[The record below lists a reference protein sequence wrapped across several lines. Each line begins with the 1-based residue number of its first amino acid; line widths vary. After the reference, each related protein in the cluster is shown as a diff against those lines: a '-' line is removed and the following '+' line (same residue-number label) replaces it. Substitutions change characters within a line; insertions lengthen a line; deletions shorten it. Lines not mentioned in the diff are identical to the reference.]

1 MFELL
6 IRHFSS
12 ITPLQAKET
21 EAIANSSVIKAYK
34 RGEHLIRAGQ
44 VSANTFFVLKGLLR
58 QYRLQE
64 GEELTTQFF
73 TEGQWVIPAL
83 ESEQKAVVLENLVAL
98 EDCHVVIGNEE
109 KAEQLFKA
117 FPRLERI
124 ARTVMEQVYTEQVSR
139 ISHYLSDS
147 PEQRYLRLV
156 KQHPDLIQRVAQYHI
171 ASYIGVKP
179 ESLSRIKKR
188 IQRQA

>member
-12 ITPLQAKET
+12 ITPLLPEEG
-21 EAIANSSVIKAYK
+21 EAIERSSVIKAYK
-34 RGEHLIRAGQ
+34 KGEHLIRAGQ
-44 VSANTFFVLKGLLR
+44 VSPNTFFVFKGLLR

-73 TEGQWVIPAL
+73 TEGQWVVPAL
-83 ESEQKAVVLENLVAL
+83 ESEQNEALENLVAL
-98 EDCHVVIGNEE
+98 EDCHVVVGNEK